1 MKQGVSLPKTTD
13 KDKTELVNLGYL
25 NLEDGQYTLTREAKL
40 LIVSLDNYFIKA
52 KKKNENRT

>member
-52 KKKNENRT
+52 KKKTDI